1 MTTVLGVDA
10 CPGGWVGVELYDGRF
25 ASAHVGTRLN
35 ELIGKVP
42 DAVIIGVDMPLDSG
56 ERDADRV
63 VKRAR
68 PAVFQPLRDAATAC
82 IRRT

>member
-10 CPGGWVGVELYDGRF
+10 CPGGWVGVELRDGRF

-42 DAVIIGVDMPLDSG
+42 DAVIIGVDMPLGLLDSG
-56 ERDADRV
+56 ELIVSSSESSASGL
-63 VKRAR
+63 
-68 PAVFQPLRDAATAC
+68 PASS
-82 IRRT
+82 

>member
-10 CPGGWVGVELYDGRF
+10 CPGGRVGVELRDGRF

-42 DAVIIGVDMPLDSG
+42 DAVIIGVDMPLGLLDSG
-56 ERDADRV
+56 ELIVSSSESSASGL
-63 VKRAR
+63 
-68 PAVFQPLRDAATAC
+68 PASS
-82 IRRT
+82 

>member
-1 MTTVLGVDA
+1 MSKR
-10 CPGGWVGVELYDGRF
+10 DGRF

-42 DAVIIGVDMPLDSG
+42 DVVIIGVDMPLDSG

-63 VKRAR
+63 ITV
-68 PAVFQPLRDAATAC
+68 PD
-82 IRRT
+82 